1 MKTIFLLLAC
11 SGLAWAGDLR
21 LTVHWVEL
29 SHERATEL
37 LSAHPEGAALFGKV
51 RELVKGKEARLFDT
65 QLVQVKV
72 GERGMTESV
81 GELTYP
87 TEYEPPD
94 LPRSQEEEARQ
105 RRMMESWWRAVP
117 SLPFVPVNF
126 EVRNVGETL
135 ELSAEKEGHRF
146 AAELL
151 YNPRSTPITTV
162 VTPDGN
168 PQEVGWPEFESL
180 RVTSQLV
187 PGDWELATVL
197 TPKDAAGEPDIARKL
212 LVFTRLQS
220 LDD

>member
-1 MKTIFLLLAC
+1 MKAILLLLAG
-11 SGLAWAGDLR
+11 SGVAWAGDLR

-37 LSAHPEGAALFGKV
+37 LSADSEGAALFGKV
-51 RELVKGKEARLFDT
+51 RELVKEKEARLFDT
-65 QLVQVKV
+65 QLVQVKA

-81 GELTYP
+81 AELIYP
-87 TEYEPPD
+87 TEYEPAD
-94 LPRSQEEEARQ
+94 LPRSQGEEARQ
-105 RRMMESWWRAVP
+105 RRMMEGWWRAVP

-126 EVRNVGETL
+126 ETRSVGETL
-135 ELSAEKEGHRF
+135 ELSAEKEGYRI
-146 AAELL
+146 AAEMLFHS
-151 YNPRSTPITTV
+151 RSTPITTV

-180 RVTSQLV
+180 RVTSQIV

-197 TPKDAAGEPDIARKL
+197 TPKDPAGEPDTARKL

>member
-1 MKTIFLLLAC
+1 
-11 SGLAWAGDLR
+11 LR
-21 LTVHWVEL
+21 KQLQ
-29 SHERATEL
+29 
-37 LSAHPEGAALFGKV
+37 
-51 RELVKGKEARLFDT
+51 ELVKKGEA
-65 QLVQVKV
+65 KV
-72 GERGMTESV
+72 METMVVNARSGEKSLAESIN
-81 GELTYP
+81 EFIYP
-87 TEYEPPD
+87 TEYEPPE
-94 LPRSQEEEARQ
+94 LPRSQEEEVRQ
-105 RRMMESWWRAVP
+105 RRMMEGWWRAVP

>member
-1 MKTIFLLLAC
+1 MKVILLLLAG
-11 SGLAWAGDLR
+11 SGWAWAGDLR

-29 SHERATEL
+29 PHERTTEL

-51 RELVKGKEARLFDT
+51 RELVKMKEARLIDT
-65 QLVQVKV
+65 QLLQVKG
-72 GERGMTESV
+72 GESGRAESV
-81 GELTYP
+81 GELIYP
-87 TEYEPPD
+87 TEYDPPD
-94 LPRSQEEEARQ
+94 LPRSQGEEARE
-105 RRMMESWWRAVP
+105 RRMMEGWWRAVP
-117 SLPFVPVNF
+117 TLPFVPVNF

-135 ELSAEKEGHRF
+135 ELSAGTEGHRF

-151 YNPRSTPITTV
+151 FNPRSTPITTV

-168 PQEVGWPEFESL
+168 PQQVGWPEFESL

-197 TPKDAAGEPDIARKL
+197 TPKDAAGEADTARKL
-212 LVFTRLQS
+212 LVFARLQS